1 VSRASVRQPFL
12 LDHKKTL
19 WLAQAARMS
28 GTRPSLLAGVDDEMA
43 ALDFDLACAV
53 RLDIYD
59 GEARK
64 ATAILIAQ
72 EVAKVFV
79 GER

>member
-1 VSRASVRQPFL
+1 
-12 LDHKKTL
+12 
-19 WLAQAARMS
+19 MS

-64 ATAILIAQ
+64 ASAILIAQ